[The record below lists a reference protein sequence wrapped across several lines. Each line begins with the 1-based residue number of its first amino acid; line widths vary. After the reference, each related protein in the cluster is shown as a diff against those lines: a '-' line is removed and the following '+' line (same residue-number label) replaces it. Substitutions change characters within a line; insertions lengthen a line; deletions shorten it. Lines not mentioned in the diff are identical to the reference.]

1 MKIVAA
7 SDSFKDSVTSPEV
20 AAALKEGILEVSP
33 QTDVACLAVGDGG
46 EGTAAV
52 LLESLGGIRQ
62 TCTVSDPLGRKIM
75 ASYGIVTPRDGID
88 SYRTALIEMAE
99 TSGLQLLK
107 YEERNVMLTSSVG
120 LGEMIRDAYERGC
133 RNFMVGIGG
142 SATCDAGTG
151 LLSVLG
157 FRFLNSRGE
166 VLNPSGRMLTEI
178 ESIDDSHIDRNI
190 LNCRFTIIC
199 DVTNPLFGKDG
210 AAYVYAPQKGAS
222 PEEVGVLDRGL
233 VNIARIVKGQTGR
246 DVASL
251 PGAGAA
257 GGIGWAFKSFFNAEL
272 KSGVDAVLDL
282 IGFDSFIEDADLV
295 ITGEGRIDSQTLSG
309 KVPYGVCRRA
319 KKAGVPVVAVAGTV
333 ESVPELLKAGFD
345 GVFPILTH
353 PMTLAE
359 ALTPQVTAANLKTVG
374 ASLATFLQIRP
385 KNIKP

>member
-7 SDSFKDSVTSPEV
+7 SDSFKDSVTSAEV
-20 AAALKEGILEVSP
+20 AAALKEGILEASP
-33 QTDVACLAVGDGG
+33 QTDVVCLAVGDGG

-88 SYRTALIEMAE
+88 SDRTALIEMAE

-233 VNIARIVKGQTGR
+233 INIARIVKGQTGR

-359 ALTPQVTAANLKTVG
+359 ALTPEVTAANLKTVG
-374 ASLATFLQIRP
+374 ASLAAFLQIRP
-385 KNIKP
+385 KNPLL